1 MIARRFSNVGR
12 FVRNAAGSTAV
23 EFAFVLPIMVLMF
36 LGIIE
41 GGRTYLAVH
50 ALEKIA
56 GDGVRYA
63 SVRGSE
69 SQSPTT
75 QTQVTDFMKSRAA
88 GLVVAE
94 LAVTLVWPDG
104 NNDPGS
110 RVTVQVTYDH
120 EPLFGNFVGWQE
132 AFHFERASDLKHH
145 ALMARGRARTAY
157 PKPV

>member
-1 MIARRFSNVGR
+1 MNARRLSKVGR
-12 FVRNAAGSTAV
+12 FVRNAAGTAAV
-23 EFAFVLPIMVLMF
+23 EFALVLPIMVLMF
-36 LGIIE
+36 LGIME

-50 ALEKIA
+50 ALQKIA

-69 SQSPTT
+69 SQSPAT
-75 QTQVTDFMKSRAA
+75 QTQVTDFMKGRAA
-88 GLVVAE
+88 GLVAAE
-94 LAVTLVWPDG
+94 LVVVVDWPDG

-132 AFHFERASDLKHH
+132 AFHFERASTLSI
-145 ALMARGRARTAY
+145 MR
-157 PKPV
+157 